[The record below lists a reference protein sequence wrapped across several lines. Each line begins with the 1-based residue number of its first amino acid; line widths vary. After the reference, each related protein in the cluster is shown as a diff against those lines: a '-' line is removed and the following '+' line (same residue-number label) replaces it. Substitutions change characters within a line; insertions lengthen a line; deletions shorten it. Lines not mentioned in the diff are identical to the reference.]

1 METVDICDTEEF
13 KNDASC
19 KKKNSKR
26 CFTENIFW
34 TIVLVII
41 MFFSSTW
48 MELVDRVLDKIFGN
62 KRSDLVVVSLGVVSL
77 ILVLG
82 LAHFFDVDL
91 EY

>member
-1 METVDICDTEEF
+1 METVDICDTDEF
-13 KNDASC
+13 KNDPSC
-19 KKKNSKR
+19 KSKKKKR
-26 CFTENIFW
+26 CVTENIFW
-34 TIVLVII
+34 TIVLVIV

-62 KRSDLVVVSLGVVSL
+62 KRSDLVVVALGLVSL